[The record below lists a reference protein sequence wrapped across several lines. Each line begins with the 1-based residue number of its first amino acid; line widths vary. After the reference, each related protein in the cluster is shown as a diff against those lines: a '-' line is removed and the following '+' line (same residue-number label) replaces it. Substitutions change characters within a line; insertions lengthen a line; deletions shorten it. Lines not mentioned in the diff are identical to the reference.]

1 MSVNIQINEKDLRNL
16 RKAFNNSPDLMRSKG
31 GQLMT
36 RLKANL
42 QQRIIRKPWQV
53 GWSGGGAP
61 VASGSLRDAHR
72 YKVSSTELEISLD
85 PSKEDSYGRYVHEGT
100 SKMEA
105 RPWLDYA
112 VEKEESNTNQL
123 VNNFLDDVVQGLAR

>member
-1 MSVNIQINEKDLRNL
+1 MNIEINEKDLRSL
-16 RKAFNNSPDLMRSKG
+16 QRAFNNSPDLMRSKG

-53 GWSGGGAP
+53 SGTGGGTP

-72 YKVSSTELEISLD
+72 YKVSSTQLEISLE
-85 PSKEDSYGRYVHEGT
+85 PSKERAYGRYVHEGT
-100 SKMEA
+100 SKMA
-105 RPWLDYA
+105 GRPWLDYA

>member
-1 MSVNIQINEKDLRNL
+1 MNIEINEKDLRSL
-16 RKAFNNSPDLMRSKG
+16 RKAFNNSPDLMRRKG

-42 QQRIIRKPWQV
+42 QQRIIRRPWQV
-53 GWSGGGAP
+53 GGLGGGVP
-61 VASGSLRDAHR
+61 VATGALRDSHY
-72 YKVSSTELEISLD
+72 YKVSATSMEAGLNPHVTEL
-85 PSKEDSYGRYVHEGT
+85 YGRYVHDGT